1 MGVWAIF
8 KRELASYFLTPLAY
22 IFIIIFLVLTAT
34 FTFFVGGFFEGGQAS
49 LQGFFGFHPWL
60 YLVLT
65 PAVAMR
71 LWAEERKSGT
81 LELLLTL
88 PVSIGSAVAG
98 KFLAAWAFT
107 TIALALTFPLWITVN
122 YLGEPDNGVILAS
135 YIGSALLAGAY
146 LALGS
151 ALSALTHRPRPGS
164 RSSRSGTSMFSGPTT
179 KRISRGFGSTSPV
192 AMQRRL
198 VALRSSRS
206 DSRSGSGSGDGPV
219 MSSGCPA
226 GGCSA
231 GAISPSPP
239 RLHPRTSARA
249 PP

>member
-22 IFIIIFLVLTAT
+22 IFIVIFLVLTAT
-34 FTFFVGGFFEGGQAS
+34 FTFFVGSFFESGQAS

-71 LWAEERKSGT
+71 RWAEERKSGT

-135 YIGSALLAGAY
+135 YIGSALLAGA
-146 LALGS
+146 
-151 ALSALTHRPRPGS
+151 
-164 RSSRSGTSMFSGPTT
+164 
-179 KRISRGFGSTSPV
+179 
-192 AMQRRL
+192 
-198 VALRSSRS
+198 
-206 DSRSGSGSGDGPV
+206 
-219 MSSGCPA
+219 
-226 GGCSA
+226 
-231 GAISPSPP
+231 
-239 RLHPRTSARA
+239 
-249 PP
+249 

>member
-22 IFIIIFLVLTAT
+22 IFIVIFLVLTAT
-34 FTFFVGGFFEGGQAS
+34 FTFFVGSFFEAGQAS

-151 ALSALTHRPRPGS
+151 ALSALTRNQIIAFVLTAAVGVIFVSAGS
-164 RSSRSGTSMFSGPTT
+164 S
-179 KRISRGFGSTSPV
+179 
-192 AMQRRL
+192 L
-198 VALRSSRS
+198 VLSFFTGWAPAAVLEALRSFSFLAHFQDITRGVI
-206 DSRSGSGSGDGPV
+206 DLRDV
-219 MSSGCPA
+219 IFYL
-226 GGCSA
+226 SA
-231 GAISPSPP
+231 ILAFLWATALLVDLKKG
-239 RLHPRTSARA
+239 R
-249 PP
+249 

>member
-22 IFIIIFLVLTAT
+22 IFIVIFLMLTAT
-34 FTFFVGGFFEGGQAS
+34 FTFFVGSFFEAGQAS

-122 YLGEPDNGVILAS
+122 YLGDPDNGVILAS

-151 ALSALTHRPRPGS
+151 ALSALTRNQIIAFVLTAAVGVLFVSAGS
-164 RSSRSGTSMFSGPTT
+164 S
-179 KRISRGFGSTSPV
+179 
-192 AMQRRL
+192 L
-198 VALRSSRS
+198 VLSFFTGWAPAPMLEALRSFSFLAHFQDITRGVI
-206 DSRSGSGSGDGPV
+206 DLRDV
-219 MSSGCPA
+219 IFYL
-226 GGCSA
+226 SA
-231 GAISPSPP
+231 ILAFLWATALLVDLKKG
-239 RLHPRTSARA
+239 R
-249 PP
+249 